1 MNNIALSIVQR
12 RGFRF
17 VLAGVLALA
26 GTLAAAEAY
35 RVPAAFLFQVVQAT
49 SEPTH
54 TADGNVMW
62 PQTPEETAQQMVEV
76 ARVVLR
82 SDAQRP
88 FPERI
93 TVVLAV
99 KPADDVLHSTAITMT
114 HEGEGSYS
122 AAAAHAE
129 EKAALVVWTVRHW
142 MAFAKGHVVLER
154 VDGAPDWSQAVAAE
168 EDGTTIQLEVPG
180 ALPVP
185 YPIQVP
191 D

>member
-1 MNNIALSIVQR
+1 MLRILI
-12 RGFRF
+12 
-17 VLAGVLALA
+17 LAAFALA
-26 GTLAAAEAY
+26 CTLAAAELY
-35 RVPAAFLFQVVQAT
+35 RVPAAFFVQVAQAT
-49 SEPTH
+49 SEPTR
-54 TADGNVMW
+54 TADGSVMW
-62 PQTPEETAQQMVEV
+62 PQKPEETAKQIAEV

-82 SDAQRP
+82 SEAQRP

-122 AAAAHAE
+122 AVAAHAEEHAE
-129 EKAALVVWTVRHW
+129 EKAALAVWTARHW
-142 MAFAKGHVVLER
+142 QAFAKGQVVLER
-154 VDGAPDWSQAVAAE
+154 VDGAPDWSQAVEAE

-185 YPIQVP
+185 FPIQVT